1 MCLRTSGGGLAFGA
15 TRALLRFL
23 GLAACLAHATLSIL
37 CPFHVTTKRVTLCRR
52 HPRSLVQNK
61 PASPVGFVLIHPL
74 IADESAPELSIRCEV
89 VGIPLQN
96 LAPRERSLGL
106 ESGAGGEL
114 RKLNPGIDVTSC
126 GREGIAAALK
136 LGQPGNALLNSF
148 HRRSVD
154 GNSAHGNVHR
164 ETVRGLSH
172 EDTLDAAAGFQD
184 DRIGDGNR
192 CTDEEH
198 AKRKESLKQRLRA
211 KVSVNGHGKPPV
223 RRDTIYKVSLKQS
236 LCRLNRGH
244 GWPVTCNDL
253 RNIVTPYAI
262 ASPRASLGFAS
273 ESAVKGSAESR
284 VEAGD
289 ADLIAQCLAGDS
301 SAFDPLVERYER
313 RVFAVCYRYTL
324 NREDA
329 KDLTQDTFVRAYR
342 ALRSFR
348 GDSAFPTWLHRIAVN
363 ACLSYKTSPSQK
375 RPMEELDETATD
387 PRPSVEHDLEAS
399 LQKDALRAALER
411 LPEKQRMTVVLKV
424 MEDRTHAEVAN
435 LLGSSVGTVK
445 ANLFFAIQN
454 LRKHLVPAER

>member
-1 MCLRTSGGGLAFGA
+1 M
-15 TRALLRFL
+15 
-23 GLAACLAHATLSIL
+23 
-37 CPFHVTTKRVTLCRR
+37 
-52 HPRSLVQNK
+52 
-61 PASPVGFVLIHPL
+61 
-74 IADESAPELSIRCEV
+74 
-89 VGIPLQN
+89 
-96 LAPRERSLGL
+96 
-106 ESGAGGEL
+106 
-114 RKLNPGIDVTSC
+114 
-126 GREGIAAALK
+126 
-136 LGQPGNALLNSF
+136 
-148 HRRSVD
+148 
-154 GNSAHGNVHR
+154 
-164 ETVRGLSH
+164 
-172 EDTLDAAAGFQD
+172 
-184 DRIGDGNR
+184 
-192 CTDEEH
+192 
-198 AKRKESLKQRLRA
+198 
-211 KVSVNGHGKPPV
+211 
-223 RRDTIYKVSLKQS
+223 
-236 LCRLNRGH
+236 
-244 GWPVTCNDL
+244 
-253 RNIVTPYAI
+253 TPYAI